1 MPYLGSTIFFV
12 TLVTGLA
19 VAMTAWWV
27 LVRAVAPRFVEK
39 SRERWEQRPIST
51 VLLGSVLGGF
61 GTLAGLGVASI
72 ENPGAKFLG
81 VAGLVMLAAIGL
93 SGAAG
98 LAARIGRGLASP
110 SDEGR
115 EWFQT
120 LKGGIALELSFLLPF
135 FGWMLLLPLALYG
148 GVGAAVQSLGSL
160 ALERIKKIGV
170 VSAAQS

>member
-39 SRERWEQRPIST
+39 SRERWERRPIAT
-51 VLLGSVLGGF
+51 VLLGAVLGGF
-61 GTLAGLGVASI
+61 GTLAGVGVAAI
-72 ENPGAKFLG
+72 ENPGAKLIG
-81 VAGLVMLAAIGL
+81 VAWLVLLAAIGL

-98 LAARIGRGLASP
+98 LAARVGRGLASP
-110 SDEGR
+110 TDEGR

-120 LKGGIALELSFLLPF
+120 LKGGVALELSFLLPF
-135 FGWMLLLPLALYG
+135 FGWLVLLPMALCG
-148 GVGAAVQSLGSL
+148 GVGAAVQSFGSL

-170 VSAAQS
+170 VSTAQS